1 MLLTLHTCPE
11 HMNFRLRDKR
21 EFLLLGQG
29 SLEKVSR
36 TDHARLGVFT
46 ALRPYGSLYFCPAG
60 AHITALG
67 RSSACGAV
75 RCSWR

>member
-11 HMNFRLRDKR
+11 HMNSRLRDKR

-36 TDHARLGVFT
+36 TDHAGWV
-46 ALRPYGSLYFCPAG
+46 
-60 AHITALG
+60 
-67 RSSACGAV
+67 SSPL
-75 RCSWR
+75 